1 MSRLTR
7 GMAAAMLASQ
17 GGLQTTGALRRP
29 EETRA
34 SLGPPTEGPPTGR
47 CTCGAKMIPA
57 EPIND
62 KDPRASLAACGV
74 VRCPACG
81 MVGTA
86 PDIRPEVVAA
96 LRRGV

>member
-1 MSRLTR
+1 
-7 GMAAAMLASQ
+7 MAAAILASQ
-17 GGLQTTGALRRP
+17 GIDIPLRRP
-29 EETRA
+29 DETRA
-34 SLGPPTEGPPTGR
+34 SLGPPAEGPPTGR
-47 CTCGAKMIPA
+47 CNGCGAQMIPA
-57 EPIND
+57 EPANE

-86 PDIRPEVVAA
+86 PDIRPEIVAA

>member
-7 GMAAAMLASQ
+7 GMAAAIRASQ
-17 GGLQTTGALRRP
+17 GFDGPLRRP
-29 EETRA
+29 DETRA
-34 SLGPPTEGPPTGR
+34 DLRAPTEAPPTGR
-47 CTCGAKMIPA
+47 CTCGARMISADPTD
-57 EPIND
+57 E

-86 PDIRPEVVAA
+86 PDIRPEIVAA

>member
-1 MSRLTR
+1 
-7 GMAAAMLASQ
+7 
-17 GGLQTTGALRRP
+17 
-29 EETRA
+29 
-34 SLGPPTEGPPTGR
+34 
-47 CTCGAKMIPA
+47 MIPA
-57 EPIND
+57 EPANE

-86 PDIRPEVVAA
+86 PDIRPEIVAA